1 LKPRLTTGQGASF
14 PALSSPPKDGPIG
27 AYGLRLEGISDAR
40 SLLVPADRNWPTFHI
55 DRETGEP
62 PWREFDVVTDSDA
75 QLMLQTGGEIRIVRE
90 PGTVIF
96 STEHGVSE
104 EALVHPYL
112 APVAAVVAYWFD
124 RESFHA
130 GAFVVDGGAWAVLG
144 ERESGKSTLLAS
156 LALHGIDVLSDDML
170 ILDRDSPFA
179 GPRSVDLRAT
189 AAQHLGIGQH
199 LGVVGARERWRLQL
213 GPTSAGASLRGWIFL
228 AWGSRVET
236 VRVEP
241 HERIVRLGAQRGVR
255 LPPKDPA
262 RLLDLAGLPAW
273 ELRRPHDWN
282 ALDAAT
288 DALIDLVRSQ
298 VA

>member
-1 LKPRLTTGQGASF
+1 M
-14 PALSSPPKDGPIG
+14 SSAPQAGPVG
-27 AYGLRLEGISDAR
+27 AYGLRLEGLRDAR
-40 SLLVPADRNWPTFHI
+40 SLLVPADPNWPTFHI
-55 DRETGEP
+55 DRETGAP

-96 STEHGVSE
+96 STEPGMSE

-112 APVAAVVAYWFD
+112 APVAAVAGYWFD

-130 GAFVVDGGAWAVLG
+130 GAFVVDGAAWAVLG

-156 LALHGIDVLSDDML
+156 LALRGIDVLSDDML
-170 ILDRDSPFA
+170 ILDSDRPFA
-179 GPRSVDLRAT
+179 GPRSIDLRAT
-189 AAQHLGIGQH
+189 AAQELGVGQH

-213 GPTSAGASLRGWIFL
+213 APTSCATSLLGWIFL
-228 AWGSRVET
+228 AWGSRIET

-273 ELRRPHDWN
+273 ELRRPHDWT

-288 DALIDLVRSQ
+288 DALIDLVRSG
-298 VA
+298 VP